1 MIKMKKTLSILLVF
15 TLVFSLGAT
24 VFASSQKCTC
34 NITPVVFVPG
44 FGEPIYMNPD
54 TEERISVFP
63 PEDDAITDAVPD
75 IVKAVL
81 FGLMT
86 GNFEAFGTYAMDAA
100 YTMLGAAACDKE
112 GNPQENTG
120 VEYEDPTVDTHKNT
134 AFVSD
139 DSDDNG
145 YFEFIY
151 DWRLDPID
159 NAKLL
164 KEYISKVKALTGHNE
179 IVLSAHS
186 QGNTVIA
193 SYLHL
198 YGSEGIEKLVF
209 LSPAYQGLSLI
220 GSLFAQEVSVLGK
233 GDALA
238 EYLNGVMGY
247 EDATSQLIS
256 AAIKEINEIGT
267 VDGILHYLQRLLD
280 DQLDRV
286 FAECLTD
293 IMGTLPGVWAFV
305 PDEYYETA
313 KEKVFKGSDEYSVLI
328 KKIDNYH
335 YNVQTEIDSILKSA
349 KANGT
354 DIVISAGYN
363 ISSIP
368 VTEADA
374 AQSDFL
380 IDTEYMSLGAVCA
393 PFGETLG
400 ENYEQQKNL
409 CGHNHVSPDGIIDA
423 STCLFPEYTWFIKN
437 NGHNAF
443 GSDYCAFIEWAV
455 RYDGQPTVH
464 TNEKYPQFMEVK
476 DGNLVSVKGA
486 DAEESRSNC
495 EIIFSSII
503 TLIKETAAK

>member
-1 MIKMKKTLSILLVF
+1 MKKALSILLVF
-15 TLVFSLGAT
+15 AIIFSLGTTGFAAT
-24 VFASSQKCTC
+24 KKCRC
-34 NITPVVFVPG
+34 DMTPVVYVPG
-44 FGEPIYMNPD
+44 FGEPIYMNPHED
-54 TEERISVFP
+54 DNYSVFP
-63 PEDDAITDAVPD
+63 PEGDAITNAVPD

-81 FGLMT
+81 FGLAV
-86 GNFEAFGTYAMDAA
+86 GNFDAFGTYAMDAA
-100 YTMLGAAACDKE
+100 YTMLGAAACDNE
-112 GNPQENTG
+112 GNPQANTG
-120 VEYEDPTVDTHKNT
+120 VEYEDPTVDTHKNA

-145 YFEFIY
+145 YFMFIY

-164 KEYISKVKALTGHNE
+164 KDYISKVKALTGHNE

-186 QGNTVIA
+186 QGNTVVT

-198 YGSEGIEKLVF
+198 YGSSGIEKLVC

-220 GSLFAQEVSVLGK
+220 GALFAQEVAVNAK

-238 EYLNGVMGY
+238 EYLNGIMGY
-247 EDATSQLIS
+247 EDATSLLIS
-256 AAIKEINEIGT
+256 AAIKEINEIGS
-267 VDGILHYLQRLLD
+267 VDAVLLYLQKLLD

-305 PDEYYETA
+305 PDEYYEAA
-313 KEKVFKGSDEYSVLI
+313 KAKVFKDSDEYSVFI
-328 KKIDNYH
+328 KKIDYYH
-335 YNVQTEIDSILKSA
+335 YNVQNNIDSILKAA
-349 KANGT
+349 KKNGT

-368 VTEADA
+368 VTKTAA

-400 ENYEQQKNL
+400 ENYKQQKNA
-409 CGHNHVSPDGIIDA
+409 CRHNHISADGIIDA

-437 NGHNAF
+437 NGHASF
-443 GSDYCAFIEWAV
+443 GSDYCAFIEWAI
-455 RYDGQPTVH
+455 RYNGQPTVH
-464 TNEKYPQFMEVK
+464 TNNNYPQFMEAS
-476 DGNLVSVKGA
+476 DEGLVPVKGNPSE
-486 DAEESRSNC
+486 DTKSNE
-495 EIIFSSII
+495 EIIFSSIV
-503 TLIKETAAK
+503 TLIKESFN

>member
-1 MIKMKKTLSILLVF
+1 MKKALSILLVF
-15 TLVFSLGAT
+15 AIIFSLGTT
-24 VFASSQKCTC
+24 VFANSQKCGC
-34 NITPVVFVPG
+34 DMTPVVFVPG
-44 FGEPIYMNPD
+44 FGEPIYLNPYSED
-54 TEERISVFP
+54 SVSVFP
-63 PEDDAITDAVPD
+63 PEGDAITNAVPD
-75 IVKAVL
+75 IIKAVL
-81 FGLMT
+81 FGLLT
-86 GNFEAFGTYAMDAA
+86 GNFDTFGTYAIKAA
-100 YTMLGAAACDKE
+100 DTMLGPAACDKE
-112 GNPQENTG
+112 GNPQVNTG

-134 AFVSD
+134 AFVND

-145 YFEFIY
+145 YFQYIY
-151 DWRLDPID
+151 DWRLDPIE
-159 NAKLL
+159 NAKGL
-164 KEYISKVKALTGHNE
+164 KEYIDKVKSLTGHDE

-198 YGSEGIEKLVF
+198 YGSKDIEKLVF
-209 LSPAYQGLSLI
+209 LSPAYQGLSLM

-238 EYLNGVMGY
+238 DFLNGVMGY
-247 EDATSQLIS
+247 EDVKSQLIT
-256 AAIKEINEIGT
+256 AVIKEINEIGT

-328 KKIDNYH
+328 DKIDNYH
-335 YNVQTEIDSILKSA
+335 YNVQTEIESILTKA

-354 DIVISAGYN
+354 DIVIAAGYN

-368 VTEADA
+368 VAAADEAH
-374 AQSDFL
+374 SDFL

-393 PFGETLG
+393 PYGETLG
-400 ENYEQQKNL
+400 ENYKQKKTD

-423 STCLFPEYTWFIKN
+423 STCLFPESTWFIKN
-437 NGHNAF
+437 NPHNSF
-443 GSDYCAFIEWAV
+443 SEGYCEFIEWAV

-464 TNEKYPQFMEVK
+464 SNEKYPQFTEIK
-476 DGNLVSVKGA
+476 DGNLHLIDITAK
-486 DAEESRSNC
+486 ESEKSNC
-495 EIIFSSII
+495 EIIFSSVV
-503 TLIKETAAK
+503 TLIKESFTK